1 MFCHF
6 TDFDDCMRF
15 LVIVPWAAFC
25 INFVGK
31 TPFTALNLMMPVIMA
46 IGTLGFMIGTGG
58 NAVASINLGEKNS
71 ERTNQYFS
79 FLLYVAAGAGIVLS
93 FLGFLFVRLI
103 SIFRGVYHEL
113 LKDCI
118 LNMDGFCSLGRRC
131 LFCRMF
137 FKAF

>member
-15 LVIVPWAAFC
+15 LVIVPWTAFC

-58 NAVASINLGEKNS
+58 STVASINLGEKNP

-93 FLGFLFVRLI
+93 FLGFLFVRSI
-103 SIFRGVYHEL
+103 SIFRGQIMN
-113 LKDCI
+113 C
-118 LNMDGFCSLGRRC
+118 
-131 LFCRMF
+131 
-137 FKAF
+137 

>member
-1 MFCHF
+1 
-6 TDFDDCMRF
+6 
-15 LVIVPWAAFC
+15 
-25 INFVGK
+25 
-31 TPFTALNLMMPVIMA
+31 MMPVVMA

-71 ERTNQYFS
+71 ERTNQYFY

-93 FLGFLFVRLI
+93 FLGFLFVRSI
-103 SIFRGVYHEL
+103 SIFRGADHEL

-118 LNMDGFCSLGRRC
+118 LNMDGFCSLDRRC

>member
-1 MFCHF
+1 MFCYF

-15 LVIVPWAAFC
+15 LVIVPWTAFC

-79 FLLYVAAGAGIVLS
+79 FLLYVVAGAGIVLS

-103 SIFRGVYHEL
+103 SIFRGVDHEL

>member
-15 LVIVPWAAFC
+15 LVIVPWTAFC

-58 NAVASINLGEKNS
+58 NAVASI
-71 ERTNQYFS
+71 TNQYFS

-103 SIFRGVYHEL
+103 SIFRGVDHEL